1 MIFFVRDQFWGVHE
15 SAANRRFVSRADSY
29 LCRVRAAAESC
40 ASEPG
45 LMGRAKRRRIRVS
58 VRTNGRSLW
67 RSMVLRRYSG
77 SRDVLWVEQP
87 PGEPQRQIQLV
98 SELGAA
104 DSYSIFNVVDDGT
117 EGRAKAMLLR
127 AGMPAAALEGKEA
140 WGANLFLSDV
150 LRRLHNI
157 DRASLPDTVLRDL
170 AEAKGKSV
178 HSPWL
183 DVREAVE
190 YSAGLPEPVQILM
203 LGKTL
208 DDSDG
213 TASVWTPGYARISCA
228 TVGIVVL
235 QRSERSH
242 RSATSQ
248 TLYSRTE
255 SAFAIKRGGPSAE
268 RDELGAHCR
277 SWRGGCRGVLG
288 ILATVIPVFSPLP
301 SQNCSAKTRVGGRGR
316 LLDRPAGRGSISL
329 QPR

>member
-1 MIFFVRDQFWGVHE
+1 MNPLRIV
-15 SAANRRFVSRADSY
+15 VSFLA
-29 LCRVRAAAESC
+29 LTATCVVFAQPPRAAPPSPA
-40 ASEPG
+40 
-45 LMGRAKRRRIRVS
+45 
-58 VRTNGRSLW
+58 
-67 RSMVLRRYSG
+67 
-77 SRDVLWVEQP
+77 LWVVRSGDASVYLFGRMAVRFGAP
-87 PGEPQRQIQLV
+87 WFIAGIQ
-98 SELGAA
+98 
-104 DSYSIFNVVDDGT
+104 
-117 EGRAKAMLLR
+117 
-127 AGMPAAALEGKEA
+127 
-140 WGANLFLSDV
+140 
-150 LRRLHNI
+150 

-213 TASVWTPGYARISCA
+213 TASVWTPGYARTSCA

-242 RSATSQ
+242 RSAASQ

-255 SAFAIKRGGPSAE
+255 SGFAIKRGGPSAE